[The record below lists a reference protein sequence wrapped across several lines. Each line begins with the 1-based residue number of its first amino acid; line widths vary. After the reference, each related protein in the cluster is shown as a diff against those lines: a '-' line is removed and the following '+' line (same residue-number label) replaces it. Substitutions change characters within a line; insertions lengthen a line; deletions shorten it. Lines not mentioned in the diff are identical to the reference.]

1 MKGEINLL
9 VRIAVA
15 LFIVFCL
22 VTIIDLQIRMNNLD
36 KQKEV
41 LTGQMQ
47 DLQEEIAELEYN
59 LRQPYDDSYAA
70 KVARKVLKYHFPDE
84 ILFVNDLYEN

>member
-22 VTIIDLQIRMNNLD
+22 VTIIDLQIWMNNLD
-36 KQKEV
+36 KQKEA
-41 LTGQMQ
+41 LTGEMQ
-47 DLQEEIAELEYN
+47 DLREEIAELEYN

-70 KVARKVLKYHFPDE
+70 KVARQVLKYHFPDE

>member
-1 MKGEINLL
+1 MKGEINLH
-9 VRIAVA
+9 VRIPVA
-15 LFIVFCL
+15 KYILFSL
-22 VTIIDLQIRMNNLD
+22 QTINHKQIRMNNLD

-70 KVARKVLKYHFPDE
+70 KVARQVLKYHFPDE

>member
-47 DLQEEIAELEYN
+47 DLQEEIAEL
-59 LRQPYDDSYAA
+59 
-70 KVARKVLKYHFPDE
+70 
-84 ILFVNDLYEN
+84 

>member
-1 MKGEINLL
+1 
-9 VRIAVA
+9 
-15 LFIVFCL
+15 
-22 VTIIDLQIRMNNLD
+22 
-36 KQKEV
+36 
-41 LTGQMQ
+41 MQ

-70 KVARKVLKYHFPDE
+70 KVARQVLKYHFPDE